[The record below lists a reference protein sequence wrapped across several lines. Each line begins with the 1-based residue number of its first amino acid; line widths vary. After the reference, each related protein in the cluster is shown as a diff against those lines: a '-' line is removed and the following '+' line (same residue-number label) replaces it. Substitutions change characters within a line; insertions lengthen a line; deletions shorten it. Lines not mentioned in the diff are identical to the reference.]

1 MWRGE
6 VCVCLFGFLGG
17 EETLLSVYDGDEFLQ
32 GDVGAGRRILY
43 GTTHEREK
51 NEMHWGACWLGKDE
65 QALQRVQHGWRY
77 RYRYGHRYRYIG
89 AMAGEERVGLTRA
102 SGFILFWSATKARN
116 PALWEPAR
124 VQRQHSIVPAE
135 VRSDSKEREYGTAES
150 DPVPVTLRGGG
161 VAIGLFP
168 S

>member
-6 VCVCLFGFLGG
+6 VCVWLSGFLGG
-17 EETLLSVYDGDEFLQ
+17 EETLLSVYDGDEFFA
-32 GDVGAGRRILY
+32 GRVGAGRRILY
-43 GTTHEREK
+43 GTTHERERK
-51 NEMHWGACWLGKDE
+51 KMKCIGVLGKDG

-116 PALWEPAR
+116 PALWEPDR

-135 VRSDSKEREYGTAES
+135 VRSDSKESTVLYSR
-150 DPVPVTLRGGG
+150 
-161 VAIGLFP
+161 I
-168 S
+168 